1 MNTFKQISLL
11 CLFWMIGMSVW
22 AYDFA
27 ATNAD
32 GVTIYYNITSTV
44 SPKTVEVT
52 YGDDSYTAETINIPN
67 TVDYDGNTYDV
78 TGIGEQ
84 AFYWIMQLKH
94 ISLPKYLTSIGRQ
107 AFEGCASLTSIT
119 IPNSV
124 TSIGIGAF
132 SGCFNL
138 TSVTIPNSVKSI
150 EDYAFSG
157 CDLTSVTIPD
167 SVISIGSY
175 AFTGCYSLTS
185 VTIPNSVTSIGSYA
199 FSSTSLTSV
208 TIPNSVKNI
217 GENVFSGCSNLEDI
231 TIDITSWENSIW
243 WEDLNYFNDMAL
255 KYQYDGKKLEKE
267 ICIPSSITKIGAYAL
282 YNCKD
287 ITQVK
292 IPTSVTDIGQS
303 AFENCSNATIIF
315 TSQNKPTVG
324 AWAFYNTKAVYHPK
338 FYGWSYIPY
347 TNLTLYADGSVNAKN
362 LDDWREFEIKD
373 EGKEY
378 IVPQELNYYFMGAS
392 YTRTFNNHE
401 WQAWYIPAD
410 VPFSSLSANF
420 EVAKFSDTQTSANE
434 IEIEPVTSGTLT
446 ANTPYLV
453 RLKEGKATGEYSIV
467 ADESAGLKETVENE
481 VNIGSYYKLKTTY
494 RELSGAELKGKYAL
508 SEGKFKKAGDSATLK
523 PFRLYLEPVTVGAD
537 NALDIVMDSATS
549 VQTIDNK
556 QSTNGKMYNLNGQ
569 AVGNDYKGIVIMNGK
584 KVVKH

>member
-1 MNTFKQISLL
+1 ML
-11 CLFWMIGMSVW
+11 
-22 AYDFA
+22 
-27 ATNAD
+27 
-32 GVTIYYNITSTV
+32 NI
-44 SPKTVEVT
+44 
-52 YGDDSYTAETINIPN
+52 
-67 TVDYDGNTYDV
+67 
-78 TGIGEQ
+78 
-84 AFYWIMQLKH
+84 F
-94 ISLPKYLTSIGRQ
+94 
-107 AFEGCASLTSIT
+107 FGCT
-119 IPNSV
+119 
-124 TSIGIGAF
+124 
-132 SGCFNL
+132 
-138 TSVTIPNSVKSI
+138 
-150 EDYAFSG
+150 
-157 CDLTSVTIPD
+157 
-167 SVISIGSY
+167 
-175 AFTGCYSLTS
+175 
-185 VTIPNSVTSIGSYA
+185 
-199 FSSTSLTSV
+199 
-208 TIPNSVKNI
+208 
-217 GENVFSGCSNLEDI
+217 NLEDI
-231 TIDITSWENSIW
+231 TIDIISWENSNNVATKIIR
-243 WEDLNYFNDMAL
+243 ETL
-255 KYQYDGKKLEKE
+255 KYVYDGKKVEKD

-282 YNCKD
+282 YKCKD

-292 IPTSVTDIGQS
+292 IPTSVTEIGEE
-303 AFENCSNATIIF
+303 AFGYCNNAIIIL
-315 TSQNKPTVG
+315 TSQNKPTV
-324 AWAFYNTKAVYHPK
+324 AMSAFYYTKAVYHPK
-338 FYGWSYIPY
+338 FYELPTDYYYTTHTEYIPY
-347 TNLTLYADGSVNAKN
+347 TNITLYADGSVNAEN
-362 LDDWREFEIKD
+362 LDDWWEFEIKD

-549 VQTIDNK
+549 VQTIDNE
-556 QSTNGKMYNLNGQ
+556 QCTNGKMYNLNGQ

>member
-1 MNTFKQISLL
+1 MWN
-11 CLFWMIGMSVW
+11 
-22 AYDFA
+22 
-27 ATNAD
+27 
-32 GVTIYYNITSTV
+32 
-44 SPKTVEVT
+44 
-52 YGDDSYTAETINIPN
+52 
-67 TVDYDGNTYDV
+67 
-78 TGIGEQ
+78 
-84 AFYWIMQLKH
+84 
-94 ISLPKYLTSIGRQ
+94 
-107 AFEGCASLTSIT
+107 
-119 IPNSV
+119 
-124 TSIGIGAF
+124 AF
-132 SGCFNL
+132 SH
-138 TSVTIPNSVKSI
+138 
-150 EDYAFSG
+150 
-157 CDLTSVTIPD
+157 
-167 SVISIGSY
+167 
-175 AFTGCYSLTS
+175 
-185 VTIPNSVTSIGSYA
+185 
-199 FSSTSLTSV
+199 
-208 TIPNSVKNI
+208 
-217 GENVFSGCSNLEDI
+217 
-231 TIDITSWENSIW
+231 
-243 WEDLNYFNDMAL
+243 
-255 KYQYDGKKLEKE
+255 
-267 ICIPSSITKIGAYAL
+267 
-282 YNCKD
+282 
-287 ITQVK
+287 
-292 IPTSVTDIGQS
+292 
-303 AFENCSNATIIF
+303 
-315 TSQNKPTVG
+315 
-324 AWAFYNTKAVYHPK
+324 TKAVYVPK
-338 FYGWSYIPY
+338 FYEWSTEYIPY
-347 TNLTLYADGSVNAKN
+347 TNITLYADGSVNAEN
-362 LDDWREFEIKD
+362 LDDWSEFEIKD

>member
-1 MNTFKQISLL
+1 M
-11 CLFWMIGMSVW
+11 
-22 AYDFA
+22 A
-27 ATNAD
+27 
-32 GVTIYYNITSTV
+32 
-44 SPKTVEVT
+44 
-52 YGDDSYTAETINIPN
+52 
-67 TVDYDGNTYDV
+67 
-78 TGIGEQ
+78 
-84 AFYWIMQLKH
+84 
-94 ISLPKYLTSIGRQ
+94 
-107 AFEGCASLTSIT
+107 
-119 IPNSV
+119 
-124 TSIGIGAF
+124 
-132 SGCFNL
+132 
-138 TSVTIPNSVKSI
+138 SVTIPNSF
-150 EDYAFSG
+150 E
-157 CDLTSVTIPD
+157 
-167 SVISIGSY
+167 SIG
-175 AFTGCYSLTS
+175 T
-185 VTIPNSVTSIGSYA
+185 
-199 FSSTSLTSV
+199 
-208 TIPNSVKNI
+208 
-217 GENVFSGCSNLEDI
+217 NVFEGCTNLEDI
-231 TIDITSWENSIW
+231 TIDIISWENSNKVATQFSS
-243 WEDLNYFNDMAL
+243 ETL
-255 KYQYDGKKLEKE
+255 KYVYDGKKVEKE

-282 YNCKD
+282 YKCKD

-292 IPTSVTDIGQS
+292 IPTSVTDIGQNAFYNCTSITNVRIPTSVTYIDQS
-303 AFENCSNATIIF
+303 AFENCSNATIIL
-315 TSQNKPTVG
+315 TSPNEPKVM
-324 AWAFYNTKAVYHPK
+324 WHAFYNTKAVYHPK

-347 TNLTLYADGSVNAKN
+347 TNLTLYADGSINAEN
-362 LDDWREFEIKD
+362 LDDWSEFEIKD

-378 IVPQELNYYFMGAS
+378 IIPQELNYYFMGAS